1 MLTSFNSPKGYTSI
15 TSMSS
20 SGDKKNG
27 ITQAEVLDASKD
39 NIGILNKK
47 VGAILDALD
56 LVARSRTQEY
66 AQAEAVRRARYS
78 LRRAPSSISSS
89 VDDVR
94 PVNAPFSYTWQ
105 EDARRAFIMLRKG
118 MPLAQLQAKA
128 RKQHA
133 EISKWL
139 AWAKD
144 IPTDRRQVPQETL
157 VTQIYREL
165 HMTTVYVAILQLVDY
180 RMRDNLSALN
190 FPGLRWCSRLSGT
203 QLLSALKVLAT
214 LELPLTFYY
223 EEIDEDCKL
232 MQDIVLARDEMGEWT
247 RLWQS
252 RHAAKGL
259 DKKGVN
265 GERDKHVKREGADK

>member
-1 MLTSFNSPKGYTSI
+1 
-15 TSMSS
+15 MSS

-27 ITQAEVLDASKD
+27 ITQAKVLDASKD

-78 LRRAPSSISSS
+78 LRRASLSTSSS

-94 PVNAPFSYTWQ
+94 PVNAPVSYIWP

-144 IPTDRRQVPQETL
+144 IPTERRQVPEETL
-157 VTQIYREL
+157 VTQISREL

-180 RMRDNLSALN
+180 RMRDNLSALK
-190 FPGLRWCSRLSGT
+190 FPGLRWCSRLRGT

-214 LELPLTFYY
+214 LELPLTFCYDG
-223 EEIDEDCKL
+223 IDEDCKL
-232 MQDIVLARDEMGEWT
+232 MQDIVLARDEMGEWM
-247 RLWQS
+247 RLWRS
-252 RHAAKGL
+252 HHPAKGL
-259 DKKGVN
+259 DKKS
-265 GERDKHVKREGADK
+265 EDEEPDQHVKSEDTDT